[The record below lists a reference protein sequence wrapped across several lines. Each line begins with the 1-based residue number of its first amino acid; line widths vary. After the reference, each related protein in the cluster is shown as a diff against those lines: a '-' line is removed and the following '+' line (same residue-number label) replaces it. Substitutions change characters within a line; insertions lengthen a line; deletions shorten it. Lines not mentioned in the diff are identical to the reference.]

1 MTLPRSSLVS
11 LASTPYYLCFGR
23 CVRRVFLCEF
33 SGRSFEHRRGCIVE
47 RLAVL
52 SWVFAVDVAA
62 YAVMSNHHV
71 IGNKTSIR
79 EVAIKLRKR
88 FLQGIAASERLFPQR
103 I

>member
-1 MTLPRSSLVS
+1 M
-11 LASTPYYLCFGR
+11 
-23 CVRRVFLCEF
+23 RRALLSGQDQF
-33 SGRSFEHRRGCIVE
+33 SGRSFEYRHGWIVV

-52 SWVFAVDVAA
+52 SSVFVVDVAA

-79 EVAIKLRKR
+79 EAAIKLRKH
-88 FLQGIAASERLFPQR
+88 FLQGIAAAERLFPQR